1 MKRSIFFVLI
11 LLSAACLSFAQSITI
26 PDLKDNYTGFAKQ
39 LESGNTN
46 INFREFRESLID
58 SKQFLVVN
66 KQTEKLAKLDKE
78 MKSQMGKEDYI
89 GVIKTTSEILS
100 IDFTI
105 LMAHALRSK
114 AFEKSGDTANQAKYR
129 TILDGLVNSILES
142 GDGKTCATGWSVIK
156 VEEEYFILRVMGLQ
170 PLGQS
175 VDKNG
180 GVCDKL
186 EVQTKEGGTLIY
198 YFNVAKIFEGYN
210 KILGL

>member
-1 MKRSIFFVLI
+1 MKTSIVLV
-11 LLSAACLSFAQSITI
+11 LTFLSLSCLSFAQSVSV
-26 PDLKDNYTGFAKQ
+26 PDHKDKYADFVKQ

-58 SKQFLVVN
+58 SKQFQVAG
-66 KQTEKLAKLDKE
+66 KAGEKLTRLDKE
-78 MKSQMGKEDYI
+78 MKTLMGKEDYE
-89 GVIKTTSEILS
+89 GVIKTTGEILS
-100 IDFTI
+100 IDYTI
-105 LMAHALRSK
+105 LMAHALRSR
-114 AFEKSGDTANQAKYR
+114 AFEKNGDTVNLAKYR
-129 TILDGLVNSILES
+129 TILDGLVNSIIDR

-156 VEEEYFILRVMGLQ
+156 VEEEYFILRAMGLQ

-180 GVCDKL
+180 GICDRI
-186 EVQTKEGGTLIY
+186 EVQTKEGGTLTY